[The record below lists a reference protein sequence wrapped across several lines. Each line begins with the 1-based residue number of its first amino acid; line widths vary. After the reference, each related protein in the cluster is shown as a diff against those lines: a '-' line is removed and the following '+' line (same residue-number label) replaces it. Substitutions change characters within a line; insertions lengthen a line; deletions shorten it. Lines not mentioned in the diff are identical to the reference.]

1 MIMRLREFLLNHSQ
15 PLDCY
20 ERMSFTDLE
29 FPFEIHAQHFL
40 DIAEEDLLSND
51 LRGNINALTNAK
63 RAIDCQVEAIIEV
76 LSLRKARQF
85 PVKLERINEIGLV
98 APRVLKRLNKLRNAL
113 EHDFVSPSRDE
124 VEDFIDVASLF
135 IELSN
140 GLFRMYAWQFAVYH
154 QQTHGNKNG
163 FQVNLNRDDNSM
175 EVNMYK
181 TNGKVATYI
190 VNPGED
196 EYIPLVK
203 LAIKTDW
210 GDSIET
216 DEQLIQ
222 NMIQSITPPQD

>member
-1 MIMRLREFLLNHSQ
+1 MRLKEFLINYKQ

-29 FPFEIHAQHFL
+29 FPFEIHAQYFL
-40 DIAEEDLLSND
+40 NIAEEDLSTND

-76 LSLRKARQF
+76 LSLKKAKQF
-85 PVKLERINEIGLV
+85 PAKLEKINEIGLV
-98 APRVLKRLNKLRNAL
+98 APRILKRLNKLRNAL

-140 GLFRMYAWQFAVYH
+140 GLFRMYAWQFAVYDKR
-154 QQTHGNKNG
+154 TYGDNSG
-163 FQVNLNRDDNSM
+163 FQVNLNRDDNTM
-175 EVNMYK
+175 EINMYK
-181 TNGKVATYI
+181 TNGKVATY
-190 VNPGED
+190 VVRPGEH

-222 NMIQSITPPQD
+222 NMIQNITLPQA

>member
-1 MIMRLREFLLNHSQ
+1 MRLREFLLNHSQ

>member
-1 MIMRLREFLLNHSQ
+1 MRLKEFLTNYNQ

-20 ERMSFTDLE
+20 ERMSFTDLD

-40 DIAEEDLLSND
+40 DIAEEDLSTNN

-76 LSLRKARQF
+76 LSLKKARSF
-85 PVKLERINEIGLV
+85 PVKLEKINEIGLV
-98 APRVLKRLNKLRNAL
+98 APRVLKRLNKLRNSL
-113 EHDFVSPSRDE
+113 EHDFLTPSRDE

-140 GLFRMYAWQFAVYH
+140 GLFRMYAWQFAVYDV
-154 QQTHGNKNG
+154 QTYGDKNG

-181 TNGKVATYI
+181 TNGKVTTY
-190 VNPGED
+190 VVRPSEH

-216 DEQLIQ
+216 NEKLIQ
-222 NMIQSITPPQD
+222 NMIESIIAPQD

>member
-1 MIMRLREFLLNHSQ
+1 MRLKEFLLNYSQ
-15 PLDCY
+15 PLDYY

-76 LSLRKARQF
+76 LSLKKARQF
-85 PVKLERINEIGLV
+85 PVKLEKINEIGLV
-98 APRVLKRLNKLRNAL
+98 APRVLKRLNKLRNEL
-113 EHDFVSPSRDE
+113 EHDFVSPSRDD

-140 GLFRMYAWQFAVYH
+140 GLFRMYAWQFAIYDK
-154 QQTHGNKNG
+154 QTGGNKNG
-163 FQVNLNRDDNSM
+163 IQVNLNRDDNSM

-181 TNGKVATYI
+181 TNGKVSTYI
-190 VNPGED
+190 VKPGED

-216 DEQLIQ
+216 DEQLIE
-222 NMIQSITPPQD
+222 NMIESITSPSK

>member
-1 MIMRLREFLLNHSQ
+1 MRLKDFLLNYSQ

-20 ERMSFTDLE
+20 ERMSFTYLE

-140 GLFRMYAWQFAVYH
+140 GLFRMYACQFAVYD

-222 NMIQSITPPQD
+222 NMIESITPPQD